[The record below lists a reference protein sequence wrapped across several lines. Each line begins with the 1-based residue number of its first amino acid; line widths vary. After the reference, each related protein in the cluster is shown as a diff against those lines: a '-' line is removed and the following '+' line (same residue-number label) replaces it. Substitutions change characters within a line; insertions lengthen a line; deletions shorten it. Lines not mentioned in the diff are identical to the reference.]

1 MIFVTFSR
9 MLKSACKC
17 EIISYLDFRWYFLD
31 SLTRESSY
39 IYIYIFFLYK
49 RFRLVFRFHL
59 PLSCLIF
66 FFPFLFLRCCTQQM
80 KTRTW
85 NRLIFFFFSS
95 LLPQYREFNT
105 RISTICVHNNNLSLF
120 TNLFKHFFNVQQ
132 RSFLYDF
139 S

>member
-49 RFRLVFRFHL
+49 RFRLVFPFHL
-59 PLSCLIF
+59 PLSRLIF
-66 FFPFLFLRCCTQQM
+66 FFRFFFSDAVHSRW
-80 KTRTW
+80 KRVRGIVW
-85 NRLIFFFFSS
+85 SFFFFSS

-120 TNLFKHFFNVQQ
+120 TNLFKHFFNV
-132 RSFLYDF
+132 
-139 S
+139 